1 VTTLNLQVVA
11 VDAEQDLI
19 LVEGAVPGAK
29 GAYVQIRDA
38 VKRKTPKDIPLPAGV
53 KAKAPEAT
61 SEQAV

>member
-1 VTTLNLQVVA
+1 
-11 VDAEQDLI
+11 
-19 LVEGAVPGAK
+19 
-29 GAYVQIRDA
+29 